1 MKIEKFKRNRNGSY
15 TLFLENQEE
24 LTVYEEVI
32 LKYELLLSKKLD
44 DKKKETILLEN
55 AFWETYYQGLKVIEK
70 RAKTKKEL
78 KEDLKKKGYLPEN
91 IDQTIQKL
99 EEQKYLDDL
108 RYADSYV
115 NNQMLTTSWGPL
127 KIKNMLLQKGVEE
140 DLVNQALLAYTEEL
154 EREKLE
160 KKVTKMITSNRTK
173 SPTFL
178 KQKIKQTT
186 LSEGYH
192 FNILQEVL
200 ENVSFQDDK
209 ALRERE
215 YNKLKR
221 RLERKYSGEELERQ
235 IKMKLYQKGFTN
247 QNE

>member
-1 MKIEKFKRNRNGSY
+1 M
-15 TLFLENQEE
+15 
-24 LTVYEEVI
+24 
-32 LKYELLLSKKLD
+32 
-44 DKKKETILLEN
+44 
-55 AFWETYYQGLKVIEK
+55 
-70 RAKTKKEL
+70 
-78 KEDLKKKGYLPEN
+78 KKKGYLPEN

-178 KQKIKQTT
+178 KQKIKQTA